1 MGVTG
6 CCRSPSLWRTGLG
19 KGRRYLQSPKLLW
32 NAICLVFLTWICAVR
47 LEWFLSRTAYQ
58 GHCYLNLNSGL
69 LKFPRLW
76 CLTSAVR
83 RSGKSLTILQKQ
95 CLSVC
100 SWGLSSYSHLPLSH
114 AKENPALPAFQIVTR
129 LLVYGTWD
137 RGFGEVFAFSALVYV
152 PALSYWFFCCFSGI
166 TNCDGNIATMM
177 ISSSIWF
184 VVAKSNSI

>member
-1 MGVTG
+1 MSQKVKWEKITDLLRYALTDLFNKILCKCLMGVTG

-32 NAICLVFLTWICAVR
+32 NAICLVFLTWIYAVR

-83 RSGKSLTILQKQ
+83 RSGKSLPYYRSSV
-95 CLSVC
+95 CLSAPEASV
-100 SWGLSSYSHLPLSH
+100 LTLIFLYPMPRKILPFLH
-114 AKENPALPAFQIVTR
+114 FK
-129 LLVYGTWD
+129 
-137 RGFGEVFAFSALVYV
+137 
-152 PALSYWFFCCFSGI
+152 
-166 TNCDGNIATMM
+166 
-177 ISSSIWF
+177 
-184 VVAKSNSI
+184 